1 MPDETEEKRTIRV
14 QRRRNGARADETP
27 RAEAPRRRRA
37 TPPAAPSSSAGGAPP
52 VTGSGTG
59 MGIPGL
65 GGATSLLGIAALLVF
80 ACVSVAFYVF
90 LAPDSGNDNEFS
102 QTLGEE
108 PSASELLALPTRAV
122 EKTPASAG
130 ESSDGDTWLI
140 MLYQDADD
148 KVLEQDIY
156 VDLNE
161 AERAGSS
168 AKVHI
173 VAQVDR
179 YQAGYRGD
187 GDWTSTKRF
196 YITPDS
202 DLHRV
207 RSQEVADLG
216 EANMADGDTLVDF
229 VTWAVESYPADRH
242 VLILSDHGMGW
253 PGGWTDPDP
262 GGRGD
267 HDIALAQMGD
277 QLFLMELD
285 AALEDIRAQTGIDK
299 FELIGLDACL
309 MGHVEVFSALAPHAR
324 YAVASQEVEPAL
336 GWAYTSFLRTL
347 GQNPDVSGGE
357 LGRSIVESYIRDDQR
372 IVDDA
377 ERADFAAQGA
387 PLGGFL
393 GGIFGPPS
401 AEQLVQQLEENSTLT
416 AVNLDAVPGLVD
428 RLNDLAFALQ
438 RVDQKTVAQ
447 VRTYAQSFTSVFG
460 SSVPP
465 SYIDLG
471 NLALL
476 VKQKIADAQV
486 GQAADAV
493 LAALDQATIAETHG
507 RNKPGASGISIYF
520 PSSKLYGT
528 RAGGAQSYT
537 TVARR
542 FATDSL
548 WDEFLSYHYVGRPF
562 DRGQAQ
568 VTVPDPGAVL
578 KGPGTGEISVSPVTL
593 SADVVAPGESI
604 LLSVDIEGENVGY
617 VYLFAGFLD
626 RASNSVFVADTDYLE
641 SPDSR
646 NVDGVTYPDWGEGA
660 FTMEFE
666 WEPIVF
672 AINDGTDSE
681 MALFSPEDYGA
692 APEEAVY
699 TVEGIYTYADG
710 GETRY
715 AKLYFSDGALDN
727 VYGITGEGDV
737 GAPRAIIPQAGDTF
751 TILERWIDLGPSES
765 VSRQAGET
773 ITFGDQP
780 VTWEELYGPAGE
792 YIVGFMI
799 EDLDGNRYPAYA
811 EVTVR

>member
-1 MPDETEEKRTIRV
+1 V
-14 QRRRNGARADETP
+14 
-27 RAEAPRRRRA
+27 
-37 TPPAAPSSSAGGAPP
+37 
-52 VTGSGTG
+52 V
-59 MGIPGL
+59 
-65 GGATSLLGIAALLVF
+65 
-80 ACVSVAFYVF
+80 FYVF
-90 LAPDSGNDNEFS
+90 LAPDSGGDDDLIQGVDEI
-102 QTLGEE
+102 
-108 PSASELLALPTRAV
+108 PSAAELLALPTRTAEMPV
-122 EKTPASAG
+122 VVATLPSQSAPAG
-130 ESSDGDTWLI
+130 ESGEGDTWLI

-148 KVLEQDIY
+148 KILEQDIY

-168 AKVHI
+168 ATVHI

-179 YQAGYRGD
+179 YQAGFRGD

-196 YITPDS
+196 YLSADP

-207 RSQEVADLG
+207 RSQELADLG

-229 VTWAVESYPADRH
+229 VTWAVESYPADRY

-253 PGGWTDPDP
+253 PGGWTDPAP

-285 AALEDIRAQTGIDK
+285 AALQDIRTQTGIDK

-309 MGHVEVFSALAPHAR
+309 MGHIEVFSALAPHAR

-336 GWAYTSFLRTL
+336 GWAYTSFLTTL
-347 GQNPDVSGGE
+347 AQNPNINGAE
-357 LGRSIVESYIRDDQR
+357 LGRRIVESYIREDQR
-372 IVDDA
+372 IVDEA

-387 PLGGFL
+387 SLGGLL
-393 GGIFGPPS
+393 GGLFGPPS
-401 AEQLVQQLEENSTLT
+401 AQQLVQQMEQNITLT
-416 AVNLDAVPGLVD
+416 AVNLEAVPGLID

-438 RVDQKTVAQ
+438 RADKKALAQ
-447 VRTYAQSFTSVFG
+447 ARTYAQSFTSIFG
-460 SSVPP
+460 DVVPP

-476 VKQKIADAQV
+476 VKQNIPDAQV
-486 GQAADAV
+486 GQTADAL
-493 LAALDQATIAETHG
+493 LATLRQAIVAETHG
-507 RNKPGASGISIYF
+507 SNKPGASGVSIYF
-520 PSSKLYGT
+520 PNSKLYGT

-548 WDEFLSYHYVGRPF
+548 WDEFLSYLYVGRPF

-568 VTVPDPGAVL
+568 VAVPEPDEVIRGPGA
-578 KGPGTGEISVSPVTL
+578 GQISVSPVTS

-626 RASNSVFVADTDYLE
+626 RESSSVLVADTDYLE

-646 NVDGVTYPDWGEGA
+646 EVDGVTYPDWGEGA

-672 AINDGTDSE
+672 AINDGTNSE
-681 MALFSPEDYGA
+681 MALLSPEAYGA

-710 GETRY
+710 GERRY
-715 AKLYFSDGALDN
+715 AKLHFSDGALHH

-737 GAPRAIIPQAGDTF
+737 GAPREIIPQAGDTF
-751 TILERWIDLGPSES
+751 TILERWIDLGTSGS
-765 VSRQAGET
+765 VSLEEGET
-773 ITFGDQP
+773 IAFSDQP

-792 YIVGFMI
+792 YIVGFI
-799 EDLDGNRYPAYA
+799 VEDLDGNRYPTYA